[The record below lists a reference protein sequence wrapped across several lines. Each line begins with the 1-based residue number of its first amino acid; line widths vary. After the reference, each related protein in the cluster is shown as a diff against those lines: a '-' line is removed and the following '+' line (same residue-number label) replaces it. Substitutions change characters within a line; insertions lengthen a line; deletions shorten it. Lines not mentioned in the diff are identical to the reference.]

1 MARTRSAHH
10 TIAGYHYQFDKSLIE
25 ILKASQNET
34 ITLEG
39 IEDIDLSV
47 ETIQCKYHASLKYVP
62 SLVKAPLQAFLTHF
76 SANRTSFT
84 YTLYA
89 HFNQGSLPN
98 SFTVDE
104 AKAILGTA
112 LDPLG
117 LTDADLASFLQTQ
130 LRCVAAHDLDEQRR
144 EALGA
149 ICSALNCTPQEAE
162 DYYYGNALH
171 EIISLSRQ
179 PTITARQITRQQFV
193 TTINRKRRLFSHWLV
208 QLKGEADY
216 RQYVRAALSNHQA
229 LSTTKQ
235 KHFLIHAGLVMQ
247 SGVPGVVT
255 LCRFLVE
262 RFFRVGH
269 VLWDAVPPT
278 VILDGENDMLLA
290 VKQELLAQQITI
302 NDGFEHLA
310 FQTWHFDLAP
320 VTTRTVTR
328 NGRPTDKI
336 GNASYV
342 IRLIGRKTYDQNK
355 SSIRQPHVC
364 LVTGPDL
371 YGYDSGV
378 GETIHL
384 HAVDN
389 HAALIAILQ

>member
-1 MARTRSAHH
+1 MARSRSAHH

-25 ILKASQNET
+25 ILKAGTSET

-39 IEDIDLSV
+39 IEDIDLSA
-47 ETIQCKYHASLKYVP
+47 ETIQCKYHASQKYVP
-62 SLVKAPLQAFLTHF
+62 SQVKAPLQAFLTHF

-89 HFNQGSLPN
+89 HFNEGRLPT

-112 LDPLG
+112 LVPLG
-117 LTDADLASFLQTQ
+117 LTDAELASFLQTR
-130 LRCVAAHDLDEQRR
+130 LRCVPANDLDEQRR
-144 EALGA
+144 EALA
-149 ICSALNCTPQEAE
+149 VICSALNCTPQEAE
-162 DYYYGNALH
+162 DYFYGNALH
-171 EIISLSRQ
+171 EIIRLSRQ
-179 PTITARQITRQQFV
+179 PTLPARQITRQQFV

-208 QLKGEADY
+208 QLKGESDY
-216 RQYVRAALSNHQA
+216 HQFVRAALSNHQA

-235 KHFLIHAGLVMQ
+235 KHFQIHAGLVLQ

-278 VILDGENDMLLA
+278 VILDVEDDMLLK
-290 VKQELLAQQITI
+290 VKRELLAQQITV
-302 NDGFEHLA
+302 NDGFEHLG
-310 FQTWHFDLAP
+310 FQTWYFDLPP
-320 VTTRTVTR
+320 VTSRTVTR

-355 SSIRQPHVC
+355 ASLRPPHVC

-371 YGYDSGV
+371 YGNDSGA
-378 GETIHL
+378 GETLHL
-384 HAVDN
+384 HAVET
-389 HAALIAILQ
+389 HAALIAVLQ